1 MAGNADEPL
10 TWPPRG
16 RWPRTVPDP
25 SEAGL
30 LALVNFQRNQTLISL
45 PECNRINR
53 QMTDSEDRR
62 VPSAGKSSVR
72 LIKVPEDRAGQRLD
86 NFLLG
91 QLKGAPRSLVY
102 KLVRSGQVR
111 VNGGRAKAERKLEAG
126 EEVRVPPVSLAEVG
140 DKAAP
145 PAGFLQRMEQAIVFE
160 DARLL
165 VINKPSG
172 VASHGGSGIS
182 HGAIETMRALRPNQ
196 NLELVHRLDRDT
208 SGLLVMAK
216 KRSALTELQALLR
229 EDHDGSGPGG
239 IRKRYLTLLA
249 GRMPDG
255 VMSVDAPLHVGLRQG
270 GERHVQVN
278 AAGKP
283 SLSHFRVLERRG
295 GQSYCEVRIET
306 GRTHQIR
313 VHAQHIGHPVAG
325 DDKYGDPAVNKR
337 FREQIGLKRLFLH
350 AASLEFALDG
360 GKAPYVLNA
369 PLAPELAEA
378 LDRLG

>member
-1 MAGNADEPL
+1 MTQPDSPSNGGA
-10 TWPPRG
+10 
-16 RWPRTVPDP
+16 RTVRIPD
-25 SEAGL
+25 
-30 LALVNFQRNQTLISL
+30 
-45 PECNRINR
+45 
-53 QMTDSEDRR
+53 
-62 VPSAGKSSVR
+62 
-72 LIKVPEDRAGQRLD
+72 DRAGQRLD

-111 VNGGRAKAERKLEAG
+111 INGGRAKAERKLEVG
-126 EEVRVPPVSLAEVG
+126 DEVRIPPVRIESSQDTGRSPPKSMLA
-140 DKAAP
+140 A
-145 PAGFLQRMEQAIVFE
+145 MEASIVFE

-165 VINKPSG
+165 AINKPSG

-182 HGAIETMRALRPNQ
+182 FGAIETMRVLRPRD

-208 SGLLVMAK
+208 SGLLVLAK
-216 KRSALTELQALLR
+216 KRSALTELQRLLR
-229 EDHDGSGPGG
+229 EDHGSG
-239 IRKRYLTLLA
+239 IEKRYLALLI

-278 AAGKP
+278 AIGKP
-283 SLSHFRVLERRG
+283 SISHFRALERRG
-295 GQSYCEVRIET
+295 GQSYCEIRIET

-325 DDKYGDPAVNKR
+325 DDKYGDAAANKR
-337 FREQIGLKRLFLH
+337 LREQVGLKRLFLH
-350 AASLEFALDG
+350 ASTLEFALDG
-360 GKAPYVLNA
+360 GKAPYRLNA
-369 PLAPELAEA
+369 PLVPELIEV

>member
-1 MAGNADEPL
+1 
-10 TWPPRG
+10 
-16 RWPRTVPDP
+16 
-25 SEAGL
+25 
-30 LALVNFQRNQTLISL
+30 
-45 PECNRINR
+45 
-53 QMTDSEDRR
+53 MTDSEHRR
-62 VPSAGKSSVR
+62 TPPAGKSSVR

-126 EEVRVPPVSLAEVG
+126 EEVRVPPVNLTEVG
-140 DKAAP
+140 EKTPP
-145 PAGFLQRMEQAIVFE
+145 PASFLQRMEQAIVFE

-165 VINKPSG
+165 VINKPTG

-182 HGAIETMRALRPNQ
+182 HGAIETMRALRPNM

-208 SGLLVMAK
+208 SGLLIMAK
-216 KRSALTELQALLR
+216 KRSALSELQALLR
-229 EDHDGSGPGG
+229 EDHGG
-239 IRKRYLTLLA
+239 IQKRYLTLLA

-278 AAGKP
+278 QAGKP

-337 FREQIGLKRLFLH
+337 FRDQIGLKRLFLH
-350 AASLEFALDG
+350 AATLEFALDG
-360 GKAPYVLNA
+360 GKTPYLLNA

-378 LDRLG
+378 LDRL

>member
-1 MAGNADEPL
+1 MTQPDSPSGGA
-10 TWPPRG
+10 
-16 RWPRTVPDP
+16 RTVRIPD
-25 SEAGL
+25 
-30 LALVNFQRNQTLISL
+30 
-45 PECNRINR
+45 
-53 QMTDSEDRR
+53 
-62 VPSAGKSSVR
+62 
-72 LIKVPEDRAGQRLD
+72 DRAGQRLD

-111 VNGGRAKAERKLEAG
+111 INGGRAKAERKLEAG
-126 EEVRVPPVSLAEVG
+126 DEVRIPPVRIESPQDAGRSPPKSMLA
-140 DKAAP
+140 A
-145 PAGFLQRMEQAIVFE
+145 MEASIVFE

-165 VINKPSG
+165 AINKPSG

-182 HGAIETMRALRPNQ
+182 FGAIETMRVLRPRD

-208 SGLLVMAK
+208 SGLLVLAK
-216 KRSALTELQALLR
+216 KRSALTELQRLLR
-229 EDHDGSGPGG
+229 EDHGSG
-239 IRKRYLTLLA
+239 IEKRYLALLV

-278 AAGKP
+278 AIGKP
-283 SLSHFRVLERRG
+283 SISHFRALERRG
-295 GQSYCEVRIET
+295 GQSYCEIRIET

-325 DDKYGDPAVNKR
+325 DDKYGDAAANKR
-337 FREQIGLKRLFLH
+337 LREQVGLKRLFLH
-350 AASLEFALDG
+350 ASTLEFALDG
-360 GKAPYVLNA
+360 GKAPYRLNA
-369 PLAPELAEA
+369 PLVPELIEV

>member
-1 MAGNADEPL
+1 MTPS
-10 TWPPRG
+10 PPSDK
-16 RWPRTVPDP
+16 PAAQPKTAVRTV
-25 SEAGL
+25 
-30 LALVNFQRNQTLISL
+30 T
-45 PECNRINR
+45 
-53 QMTDSEDRR
+53 
-62 VPSAGKSSVR
+62 
-72 LIKVPEDRAGQRLD
+72 VPEDRAGQRLD

-111 VNGGRAKAERKLEAG
+111 VNGGRAKAERKLEG
-126 EEVRVPPVSLAEVG
+126 GDEVRIPPVSLTEVG
-140 DKAAP
+140 EKVAP
-145 PAGFLQRMEQAIVFE
+145 PSGFLKRMEAAIVFE
-160 DARLL
+160 DERLL
-165 VINKPSG
+165 VINKPTG

-182 HGAIETMRALRPNQ
+182 HGAIETMRALRPYQ
-196 NLELVHRLDRDT
+196 SLELVHRLDRDT

-216 KRSALTELQALLR
+216 KRSALSELQALLR
-229 EDHDGSGPGG
+229 EDHDGHGPGG

-278 AAGKP
+278 AGGKP
-283 SLSHFRVLERRG
+283 SLSHFKVLERRG
-295 GQSYCEVRIET
+295 GHSYCEVKIDT

-313 VHAQHIGHPVAG
+313 VHALHIGHPVAG

-337 FREQIGLKRLFLH
+337 LREQIGLKRLFLH
-350 AASLEFALDG
+350 AASLEFALDA
-360 GKAPYVLNA
+360 GKTPYVLNA

-378 LDRLG
+378 LERL